1 MLVQFRLETMEDF
14 LAQYAGNISAGGMFI
29 RSNEPRESGSLI
41 YLQFRLKSGEK
52 LIEGLGR
59 VVHVNPVGHEE
70 PGMGVEFVNLDP
82 ESVTLIERIVQE
94 RIGDEP

>member
-14 LAQYAGNISAGGMFI
+14 LAQYAGNISVGGMFI
-29 RSNEPRESGSLI
+29 RSTQPHESGSLV
-41 YLQFRLKSGEK
+41 YLQFRLTSGEK

-59 VVHVNPVGHEE
+59 VVHVNPPEHEE

-82 ESVTLIERIVQE
+82 ESVALIERIVQD
-94 RIGDEP
+94 RIGDEA